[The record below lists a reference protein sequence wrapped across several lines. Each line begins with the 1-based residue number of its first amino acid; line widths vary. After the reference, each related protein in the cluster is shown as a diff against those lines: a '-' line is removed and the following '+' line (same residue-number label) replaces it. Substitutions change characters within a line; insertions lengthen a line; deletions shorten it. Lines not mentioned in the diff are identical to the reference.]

1 MKSHAVGIDYQLDD
15 PEGGA
20 KCLGL
25 ILLSTDLTLERDIHR
40 VIQDSSVATYINR
53 VTYDNPMTVENLAA
67 MEASLKQAAIDLL
80 PGAKLDAI
88 AFACTS
94 GSIAIGPDRVLQRLE
109 EGQPGVPST
118 TPVSAAMDACKAM
131 GVSKIAL
138 LTPYHD
144 EVNQPIHAYIEEND
158 VEVMSMSTF
167 DMDSD
172 IDVARI
178 PLEAIIE
185 AAQVADHKDAQ
196 AVFLSCTAL
205 RSIECIETLEKSL
218 GKPVL
223 SSNQAM
229 LWRLLRL
236 ASCENKIQGFGK
248 LLADN

>member
-1 MKSHAVGIDYQLDD
+1 
-15 PEGGA
+15 
-20 KCLGL
+20 
-25 ILLSTDLTLERDIHR
+25 
-40 VIQDSSVATYINR
+40 
-53 VTYDNPMTVENLAA
+53 
-67 MEASLKQAAIDLL
+67 
-80 PGAKLDAI
+80 
-88 AFACTS
+88 
-94 GSIAIGPDRVLQRLE
+94 
-109 EGQPGVPST
+109 
-118 TPVSAAMDACKAM
+118 
-131 GVSKIAL
+131 
-138 LTPYHD
+138 
-144 EVNQPIHAYIEEND
+144 

-223 SSNQAM
+223 SSNQVM

-236 ASCENKIQGFGK
+236 AGCENKIQGFGK